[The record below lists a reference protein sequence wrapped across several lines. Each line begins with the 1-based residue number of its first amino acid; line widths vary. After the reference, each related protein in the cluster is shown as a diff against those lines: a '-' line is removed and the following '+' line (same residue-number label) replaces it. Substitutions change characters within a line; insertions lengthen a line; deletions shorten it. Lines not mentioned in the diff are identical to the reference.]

1 MRGKIILPNLVAV
14 LILGLGGFAYL
25 KSSLTGNTIVHLRE
39 NLKTSQSLFDR
50 SEDLRGFE
58 LLFSTRAQA
67 SSKDVLEAFAPVDL
81 QPAEGETEDAVDKKI
96 RDIWFKRS
104 VKVVEMMSELWSEK
118 TGKRPELVI
127 ITDSKG
133 YALARNMTPNACPAG
148 FNLDKSMPVV
158 GQALAGEAVYAIW
171 SVNDSPF
178 SPTNKVKGSCE
189 FMNSGLLELAAAPI
203 WVSDKVAGVLVI
215 GFELSN
221 GTAKKK
227 SEMLGHDVAVIKGGK
242 VYSTSLTGD
251 LARQSLEQQMSQP
264 DGAVRLGKTLSTGQ
278 PSDVFEI
285 NIEGDP
291 YLAIL
296 TAVRSAEAKDQVAN
310 VVMASVDKATEDL
323 GALVSIL
330 VLMALAGIIVIV
342 AGFLLGNH
350 FQKPVMAIEEGLLK
364 IINGEYSYR
373 FDVKSSEVGGLSYR
387 INQLIGVL
395 TGEEE
400 EQEEVGK

>member
-25 KSSLTGNTIVHLRE
+25 KSHLTGNAVAHLRE
-39 NLKTSQSLFDR
+39 NLTISQTLFDR

-58 LLFSTRAQA
+58 LLSNTRAQA
-67 SSKDVLEAFAPVDL
+67 SSKDALEAFAPIDL
-81 QPAEGETEDAVDKKI
+81 QPAEGQTQEAVDKKI
-96 RDIWFKRS
+96 RDEWFKRS
-104 VKVVEMMSELWSEK
+104 VQVVEMTSELWSEK

-127 ITDSKG
+127 ITDAKG
-133 YALARNMTPNACPAG
+133 FALARNMTPNACPAG
-148 FNLDKSMPVV
+148 FNLEKSIQVV
-158 GQALAGEAVYAIW
+158 GKALAGEAVYAIW

-178 SPTNKVKGSCE
+178 SSTAKMKGSCE
-189 FMNSGLLELAAAPI
+189 LMNSGLLELAAAPI

-242 VYSTSLTGD
+242 VYSTSLEGD
-251 LARQSLEQQMSQP
+251 MARQSLEQQMIRP
-264 DGAVRLGKTLSTGQ
+264 EVADRLNKTLATGQ

-285 NIEGDP
+285 QIEGEP
-291 YLAIL
+291 YLAII
-296 TAVRSAEAKDQVAN
+296 TAVHSAEAKDHVAN

-350 FQKPVMAIEEGLLK
+350 FLKPVMAIEEGLLK

-400 EQEEVGK
+400 EQEEGGK